1 MSTRQLGAETPAIF
15 MDPRNPYA
23 AHLLQDYA
31 ARLETVGLPKLA
43 EEARKHAADVFAW
56 QQQHGIETLT
66 DPEPLKK
73 VDPRAR

>member
-43 EEARKHAADVFAW
+43 EQARAHAADVFAW
-56 QQQHGIETLT
+56 QQKHGIETLA
-66 DPEPLKK
+66 DPEPPKK
-73 VDPRAR
+73 AEPRPR